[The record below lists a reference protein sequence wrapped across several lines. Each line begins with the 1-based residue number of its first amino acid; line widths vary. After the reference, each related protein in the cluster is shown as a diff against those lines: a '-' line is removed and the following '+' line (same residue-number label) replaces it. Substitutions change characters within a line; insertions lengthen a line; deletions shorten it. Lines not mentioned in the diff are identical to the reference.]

1 MCYEKP
7 QKYCDNNCVIMLTKK
22 INFKF
27 PELVPM
33 TDVRKWIC
41 EQSPTV
47 LRHAAEI
54 VKRSSLKKLINDRIK
69 LFEDV
74 LTVCICYV
82 FNVFVF

>member
-54 VKRSSLKKLINDRIK
+54 VK
-69 LFEDV
+69 
-74 LTVCICYV
+74 
-82 FNVFVF
+82 